1 MNTLEVTLSMTS
13 RRKRTYT
20 FFVCKLNLHFKKSN
34 EDNED
39 EVGIVALRSWREH
52 ALCGNPVPALSHVTL
67 TVTTVAIFRV

>member
-52 ALCGNPVPALSHVTL
+52 ALCGKPCACIISCNLDCNYCGY
-67 TVTTVAIFRV
+67 F